1 LILCLGWTPVLAEDD
16 STEDAHIQVLLGA
29 TRYFDLNF
37 QHRSTTDPSVE
48 ATSEITVMPA
58 LGISGGMPLLK
69 GPVTLGLEGGALFS
83 WRNDSVTAVGQGGGN
98 VRVYIDN
105 KLYLLDLFFGPYV
118 IADLGQRTRIY
129 AGAGPLLM
137 VGQYDTSSDEH
148 VSESETIRE
157 DESSMASGV
166 GLQARAGIEFKF
178 EDGSL
183 MGLCVRGFNSRLDFE
198 DVAEDTDVKGLQFL
212 ITFTPTP

>member
-1 LILCLGWTPVLAEDD
+1 
-16 STEDAHIQVLLGA
+16 
-29 TRYFDLNF
+29 
-37 QHRSTTDPSVE
+37 
-48 ATSEITVMPA
+48 
-58 LGISGGMPLLK
+58 
-69 GPVTLGLEGGALFS
+69 
-83 WRNDSVTAVGQGGGN
+83 
-98 VRVYIDN
+98 
-105 KLYLLDLFFGPYV
+105 
-118 IADLGQRTRIY
+118 
-129 AGAGPLLM
+129 
-137 VGQYDTSSDEH
+137 
-148 VSESETIRE
+148 E